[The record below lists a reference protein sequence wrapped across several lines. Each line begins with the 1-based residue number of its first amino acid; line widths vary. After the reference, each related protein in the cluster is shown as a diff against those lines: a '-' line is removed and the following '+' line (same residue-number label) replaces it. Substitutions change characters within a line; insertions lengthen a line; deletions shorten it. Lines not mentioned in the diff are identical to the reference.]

1 MPVQSVR
8 FSIRQ
13 STGSVNGGRGWTEGA
28 ARRWL
33 RGQNLRAPRA
43 RRTTNQLRFR
53 QIEPDECREDSFRVL
68 GEAEAPR
75 GVQLLEC
82 ELA

>member
-1 MPVQSVR
+1 M
-8 FSIRQ
+8 
-13 STGSVNGGRGWTEGA
+13 NDGRGWTEDT

-33 RGQNLRAPRA
+33 RAHDLRAPSA

-68 GEAEAPR
+68 GEDNAPR
-75 GVQLLEC
+75 GVQLLDC
-82 ELA
+82 ELT